1 MSNQIHE
8 LSSSDLEEVSGGL
21 RNFPIQTDLPNAP
34 VVPPPVLGPG
44 PVVPPRT
51 WPILCQRPGRLR
63 ALAAQVSTSEPTA
76 ALTAGRLAAFA
87 LN

>member
-1 MSNQIHE
+1 MSNQIHK

-44 PVVPPRT
+44 PVVPPGHG
-51 WPILCQRPGRLR
+51 PFFVNGPGVFEL
-63 ALAAQVSTSEPTA
+63 
-76 ALTAGRLAAFA
+76 
-87 LN
+87 

>member
-21 RNFPIQTDLPNAP
+21 RIFPAQTDLPNAP
-34 VVPPPVLGPG
+34 VVPPPVLGPRPG
-44 PVVPPRT
+44 RSPRT
-51 WPILCQRPGRLR
+51 RPILCQRPRRLR
-63 ALAAQVSTSEPTA
+63 TLAAQVSTSEPTT
-76 ALTAGRLAAFA
+76 ALAAGRLAAFA